1 MKKIHKWF
9 VLMGVTL
16 VGMLVLSML
25 MGAWVAGAAPV
36 TPTVG
41 VAPALEFSIPST
53 AAITAIPG
61 TSLTQVLAVEVKS
74 NAAWTVTVS
83 TNQILTSVAV
93 PTKTIPSSYF
103 TLTTTAT
110 GATGVT
116 NLQYPTIAA
125 TCLSGAR
132 GTYLDGQ
139 FTYKVDLTPAAAWL
153 LEVATDYTCAHTYTA
168 SN

>member
-1 MKKIHKWF
+1 MF
-9 VLMGVTL
+9 
-16 VGMLVLSML
+16 

-41 VAPALEFSIPST
+41 IAPALEFSIPST

-61 TSLTQVLAVEVKS
+61 TSQTNVLAVTGKS

-83 TNQILTSVAV
+83 TGGLLTSGLN
-93 PTKTIPSSYF
+93 TIPSSYF

-116 NLQYPTIAA
+116 NLQYPTIAG

-153 LEVATDYTCAHTYTA
+153 LEVAANYTCSHTYTA

>member
-1 MKKIHKWF
+1 MKKVHKF
-9 VLMGVTL
+9 CVLAGVTL
-16 VGMLVLSML
+16 VGMLVLSMF

-41 VAPALEFSIPST
+41 ISTAIEFSIPST

-61 TSLTQVLAVEVKS
+61 TSQTNVLAVTVKS

-83 TNQILTSVAV
+83 TGGLLTSGLN
-93 PTKTIPSSYF
+93 TIPSSYF

-116 NLQYPTIAA
+116 NLQYPTIAG

-153 LEVATDYTCAHTYTA
+153 LEVAANYTCSHTYTA

>member
-1 MKKIHKWF
+1 
-9 VLMGVTL
+9 MGVTL

-61 TSLTQVLAVEVKS
+61 TSQTNVLTPVTVKS
-74 NAAWTVTVS
+74 NAAWTVSVS
-83 TNQILTSVAV
+83 TGGLLTSVIA
-93 PTKTIPSSYF
+93 PTHTIPSTYF

-139 FTYKVDLTPAAAWL
+139 FTYKVDLTPAGAWA
-153 LEVATDYTCAHTYTA
+153 LEVHTDYQCLHTYIA

>member
-1 MKKIHKWF
+1 MKKVHKF
-9 VLMGVTL
+9 CVLAGVTL
-16 VGMLVLSML
+16 VGMLVLSMF

-41 VAPALEFSIPST
+41 IAPALEFSIPST

-61 TSLTQVLAVEVKS
+61 TSQTNVLAVTVKS

-83 TNQILTSVAV
+83 TGGLLTSGLN
-93 PTKTIPSSYF
+93 TIPSSYF

-116 NLQYPTIAA
+116 NLQYPTIAG

-153 LEVATDYTCAHTYTA
+153 LEVAANYTCSHTYTA